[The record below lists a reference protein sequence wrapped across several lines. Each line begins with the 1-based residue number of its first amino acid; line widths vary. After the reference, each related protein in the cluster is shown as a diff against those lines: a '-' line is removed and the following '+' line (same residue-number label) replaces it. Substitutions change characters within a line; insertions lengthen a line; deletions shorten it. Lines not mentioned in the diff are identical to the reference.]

1 MDSVSEAVDFE
12 LRALPGCTYHRLQ
25 VPHLQNASSDMDDA
39 DPENLREL
47 QEVAEQYVASISDQ
61 LTNVCAELK
70 EGRASDMPGI
80 GRAS

>member
-12 LRALPGCTYHRLQ
+12 LRALPGCTYYRLQ
-25 VPHLQNASSDMDDA
+25 VPHLQDASSDMDDA

-47 QEVAEQYVASISDQ
+47 QGVAEEYVASISDQ
-61 LTNVCAELK
+61 LTKVCAELK
-70 EGRASDMPGI
+70 EGRGSNMPGI